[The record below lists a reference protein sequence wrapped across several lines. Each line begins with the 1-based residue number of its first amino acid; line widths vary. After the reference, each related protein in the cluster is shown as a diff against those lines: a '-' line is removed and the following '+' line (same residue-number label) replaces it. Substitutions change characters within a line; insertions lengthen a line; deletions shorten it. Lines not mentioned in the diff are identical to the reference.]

1 MEKMSKGKDR
11 KKIVDEKKIDGKNIE
26 KTVSKQF

>member
-11 KKIVDEKKIDGKNIE
+11 KKIVDEKRIDGKNIE